1 MFRKALVAT
10 DLSPAS
16 LAVVDCAGGLRALGT
31 RECVLVHCFDIR
43 QVVPFPQ
50 HIKEYIEGTL
60 GEHKQRLEAQGFTAT
75 VKAVPGLPQVE
86 VPRVAE
92 KEGCSLIVVG
102 SHGHNL
108 GSEILL
114 GGVASAVIH
123 HASIPVLIL
132 RLTTADNGQPMCATG
147 KYAFLD
153 HVLYPTDFSDNAEH
167 AFSYVEAL
175 VKAGARRVTLLH
187 VQDKAKLRKHLEH
200 RLEEFN
206 EIDRERLE
214 RLKDRLEEDASADVS
229 IEVPYGAPTME
240 ILERAREGRT
250 SLVIMGT
257 QGRGLIGDLFVGS
270 VSHNVARH
278 AGAPVLLVSM
288 PAKGNEGSRTPNSD

>member
-1 MFRKALVAT
+1 MFSKALVAT

-16 LAVVDCAGGLRALGT
+16 LAVVGCVGGLRALGT
-31 RECVLVHCFDIR
+31 SECVLVHCFDIR
-43 QVVPFPQ
+43 QVVSFPQ
-50 HIKEYIEGTL
+50 QIKEYIEGTL
-60 GEHKQRLEAQGFTAT
+60 GEHKQRLEAQGFAAT

-114 GGVASAVIH
+114 GSVAFAVIH
-123 HASIPVLIL
+123 HASMPVLIL
-132 RLTTADNGQPMCATG
+132 RLTTADNGQPTCVTG
-147 KYAFLD
+147 KCAFLD

-167 AFSYVEAL
+167 AFTCVQSL
-175 VKAGARRVTLLH
+175 VKSGARRVTLLH
-187 VQDKAKLRKHLEH
+187 VQDKTRLGKHLEH

-206 EIDRERLE
+206 EIDRGRLE
-214 RLKDRLEEDASADVS
+214 RLKDQLEENGATDVR
-229 IEVPYGAPTME
+229 IELPYGSPTAE
-240 ILERAREGRT
+240 ILERAREGRAG
-250 SLVIMGT
+250 LVVLGT
-257 QGRGLIGDLFVGS
+257 QGRGFIGELFVGS

-278 AGAPVLLVSM
+278 AEAPVLLVPM
-288 PAKGNEGSRTPNSD
+288 LEKGDERS